1 MQLAT
6 EQCVIKSNI
15 IGRGD
20 MELLSTLE
28 SANSFTLGSSY

>member
-1 MQLAT
+1 MQLAIK
-6 EQCVIKSNI
+6 QCVTKSNI

-28 SANSFTLGSSY
+28 SANSFTLESSY